1 MYFSFES
8 TLYVYHSSPPAVSL
22 PKPSSESILSC
33 FLSCCKR
40 WWCLLASQVHC
51 KPLSKQ
57 IDVKYSPALGFLA
70 SLIEIRCSTFI
81 SSHVQ
86 STGYLTLVLLITYY
100 NSDQSLATL
109 LYFLGSKCHVKVRCP
124 DCKEA
129 AELADDF
136 SFVKCSN
143 CSFDMTYGEYVKY
156 IAYKDSR
163 YRDILSDYK

>member
-1 MYFSFES
+1 M
-8 TLYVYHSSPPAVSL
+8 TLFGYN
-22 PKPSSESILSC
+22 
-33 FLSCCKR
+33 
-40 WWCLLASQVHC
+40 
-51 KPLSKQ
+51 
-57 IDVKYSPALGFLA
+57 
-70 SLIEIRCSTFI
+70 LIQLR
-81 SSHVQ
+81 Q
-86 STGYLTLVLLITYY
+86 
-100 NSDQSLATL
+100 NLATL
-109 LYFLGSKCHVKVRCP
+109 LYFLGAKLHVKVRCP

>member
-1 MYFSFES
+1 MQGPVLDLHLFAKS
-8 TLYVYHSSPPAVSL
+8 AVQYS
-22 PKPSSESILSC
+22 
-33 FLSCCKR
+33 
-40 WWCLLASQVHC
+40 SQV
-51 KPLSKQ
+51 LS
-57 IDVKYSPALGFLA
+57 IG
-70 SLIEIRCSTFI
+70 C
-81 SSHVQ
+81 
-86 STGYLTLVLLITYY
+86 LTLVWLITYY
-100 NSDQSLATL
+100 NSEQDLTTL
-109 LYFLGSKCHVKVRCP
+109 LYFPGAKLHVKVRCP